1 MDVCIFVEPQQGAGY
16 LRLST
21 LARHA
26 EAVGF
31 DGFFVSDHYHHMGD
45 RDPRLGPSDA
55 LTTLAGLSRDTTKM
69 RLGVLVCSAT
79 FRRPGQLAVMT
90 SEIDQMSG
98 GRFEL
103 GLGAGWFEEEH
114 LAMGISFPP
123 LRERFNRL
131 EEQLEILKNFWET
144 ENGATFSY
152 EGNYYTLSDRPALP
166 QPIQSCGVPLIIGGG
181 GPRKT
186 PRLAAQFGA
195 EYNLPF
201 QQLDRFIRQRDLV
214 REACET
220 ISRDPDDLT
229 YSVAQVICTA
239 ENEADLVRRSL
250 AIGRQADELKENAIA
265 GTPEE
270 AIAKIEEYRA
280 AGASKIYLQVWDE
293 DDLDHISLIAEQIL
307 PSVQRQRR
315 END

>member
-16 LRLST
+16 LRLSR

-55 LTTLAGLSRDTTKM
+55 LTTLAGLSRDTAKI

-79 FRRPGQLAVMT
+79 FRRPGQLAVIT

-98 GRFEL
+98 GRLEL

-114 LAMGISFPP
+114 LAMGIPFPP
-123 LRERFNRL
+123 LRERFDRL
-131 EEQLEILKNFWET
+131 EEQLEILKCFWET
-144 ENGATFSY
+144 ENGTTFSY
-152 EGNYYTLSDRPALP
+152 EGNYYTLSDRLALP
-166 QPIQSCGVPLIIGGG
+166 QPIQNGGVPLIIGGG
-181 GPRKT
+181 GPRRT
-186 PRLAAQFGA
+186 PRLAAQFAA

-201 QQLDRFIRQRDLV
+201 KQLDQFIYQRDLV
-214 REACET
+214 MKACES
-220 ISRDPDDLT
+220 INRDPDDLT
-229 YSVAQVICTA
+229 YSVAQVICIA
-239 ENEADLVRRSL
+239 ENDADLVRRSL

-265 GTPEE
+265 GTAEE
-270 AIAKIEEYRA
+270 AISKIEDYRS
-280 AGASKIYLQVWDE
+280 AGARKIYLQVWDE
-293 DDLDHISLIAEQIL
+293 DDLDHISLIAEQVL
-307 PSVQRQRR
+307 PRVQRQRR